1 MSFRRRPTAASFATA
16 LKSLFQS
23 RQARH
28 PRRLGGLASL
38 ERFENRN
45 MLALSVTGIA
55 PLDGSTNV
63 PLNSDLV
70 FTFNE
75 NVIKGQGN
83 IYVVRQGPGTTG
95 VAVDVRSANVAISGK
110 QVTVDLPTD
119 LELDNTYSVY
129 IDKGAFIDTSSTPT
143 TGATL
148 LQQNFD
154 FTPLQPFVTD
164 GGGDGTDWSP
174 NPALGFTVDNS
185 QMPTGG
191 KEEWKGWVAA
201 DKNSWIKESGGTTGQ
216 DRDQFTLASGSIM
229 VADTDEFDDAANGGA
244 FKGFVTT
251 KPIDLTGVAAGS
263 VKLEFDSSFRPE
275 GPGEAQ
281 TGKLDVSYDGGTTW
295 STLLTLNEF
304 NTTNTAGSAGFVN
317 KSINE
322 HLVSGTPT
330 AATLTLILKL
340 TLNPALALF
349 LAAEPAGSFLR
360 FF

>member
-1 MSFRRRPTAASFATA
+1 MSFRRRSTAASFTTA
-16 LKSLFQS
+16 LRSLFQS

-28 PRRLGGLASL
+28 PRRLGGLTSV
-38 ERFENRN
+38 ERFEERK
-45 MLALSVTGIA
+45 MLALTITNIT

-63 PLNSDLV
+63 PLTSDLV

-75 NVIKGQGN
+75 NVGKGQGN
-83 IYVVRQGPGTTG
+83 IYLVRQGPGTTG
-95 VAVDVRSANVAISGK
+95 VAVDVRSANVAVSGN
-110 QVTVDLPTD
+110 QVTVDLPSD

-148 LQQNFD
+148 LQQDFE
-154 FTPLQPFVTD
+154 FTPLLPFVTD

-174 NPALGFTVDNS
+174 APTLGFTVDNS
-185 QMPTGG
+185 EMPTGG

-201 DKNSWIKESGGTTGQ
+201 DKNSWIKESGAPDGQ
-216 DRDQFTLASGSIM
+216 NRDQFTLASGTIM
-229 VADTDEFDDAANGGA
+229 VADTDEFDDAPNGGA
-244 FKGFVTT
+244 FKGYVTT
-251 KPIDLTGVAAGS
+251 KPVDLTGVAAGS

-295 STLLTLNEF
+295 STLLTLNEL

-322 HLVSGTPT
+322 RLVSGTST
-330 AATLTLILKL
+330 GVSGDGKGGAA
-340 TLNPALALF
+340 F
-349 LAAEPAGSFLR
+349 GAGVCLWRRLVEWSLQ
-360 FF
+360 